1 MKLIKEH
8 YALAKKI
15 YSEIGVDTDAAL
27 ARLKNVKISLQCW
40 QGDDVEGF
48 LFKDNALSGGIQV
61 TGNYPDKARNA
72 KELRTDLEFALSL
85 IPGNHKVNLH
95 AIYADTEEKVDL
107 DQLEPHHFATW
118 VEWAKAKKIGLD
130 FNPTCFSHE
139 KAETGFT
146 LSSTNPEIREFWIRH
161 CRASR
166 KIGAYFG
173 KELGQKSVVNIWIPD
188 GYKDIP
194 VDRFGPRMRL
204 KEALDQIFADKYKD
218 EYIVDAIEPK
228 LFGIGAEA
236 YTVGSSEFYF
246 GYAVQNGKAL
256 CLDTGHFHPTEMVS
270 DKISAV
276 LLYTKELLLHIS
288 RPMRWDSDHVVILD
302 EELCTLASELVRND
316 LLERTHIGLD
326 FFDASINRIA
336 AWVIGAR
343 SVQKALLRA
352 FLEPTELLK
361 KYEAQGDYTSRLALL
376 EELKSYPYAAVYDYF
391 CATEGVAPK
400 ADWLDE
406 VKKYEMSLER

>member
-1 MKLIKEH
+1 MIHEH

-15 YSEIGVDTDAAL
+15 YAKIGVDTDAAL
-27 ARLKNVKISLQCW
+27 AKLKKVKISLQCW

-48 LFKDNALSGGIQV
+48 LFKENALSGGIQV
-61 TGNYPDKARNA
+61 TGNYPGKARNA
-72 KELRTDLEFALSL
+72 EELRSDFEMALSL
-85 IPGNHKVNLH
+85 IPGKHKVNLH
-95 AIYADTEEKVDL
+95 AIYADTDEKVDL
-107 DQLEPHHFATW
+107 DELEPRHFSSW
-118 VEWAKAKKIGLD
+118 VEWAKTQGVGLD

-139 KAETGFT
+139 KAESGFT
-146 LSSTNPEIREFWIRH
+146 LSSADTKIRDFWIRH

-173 KELGQKSVVNIWIPD
+173 KELGQKAVVNIWIPD
-188 GYKDIP
+188 GYKDLP
-194 VDRFGPRMRL
+194 VDRYGPRARL
-204 KEALDQIFADKYKD
+204 KEALDIIYSDKYDD
-218 EYIVDAIEPK
+218 EYIFDAIEPK

-246 GYAVQNGKAL
+246 GYAVENGKAL
-256 CLDTGHFHPTEMVS
+256 CLDTGHFHPTESVA

-288 RPMRWDSDHVVILD
+288 RPMRWDSDHVVIFDD
-302 EELCTLASELVRND
+302 ELSALASELVRNSF
-316 LLERTHIGLD
+316 LERTHIGLD

-352 FLEPTELLK
+352 FLEPIELLK
-361 KYEAQGDYTSRLALL
+361 EYEAKGDYTSRLALM
-376 EELKSYPYAAVYDYF
+376 EELKNYPHGAVYDYF
-391 CATEGVAPK
+391 CVTEGVSAK
-400 ADWLDE
+400 DWLDK
-406 VKKYEMSLER
+406 VRNYEKTLKR